1 MLFLLYKTFG
11 LIVISLYLNAQPRP
25 QKLIEWH
32 IKNAKATFSFA
43 YDSRNLL
50 HTSIYRT
57 HAIISRGL
65 YIFYL
70 IFHCGLYWRVIH
82 NAKRLLFHDSFFFI
96 WPLWGRHPKSCRNS
110 VYSTFFVVHTYVHTA
125 YINSFCFL
133 PSESEKGGIRSY
145 F

>member
-1 MLFLLYKTFG
+1 MLFLLHKTFG
-11 LIVISLYLNAQPRP
+11 LIVISLYLYAQPRP

-43 YDSRNLL
+43 YESRNLL

-70 IFHCGLYWRVIH
+70 IFHCGLYLRVVY
-82 NAKRLLFHDSFFFI
+82 NAKRLLFHDSFFSSDLYEDTI
-96 WPLWGRHPKSCRNS
+96 PKVVETASILLFLLYILTCILHTLI
-110 VYSTFFVVHTYVHTA
+110 VFVFFRRKVKRG
-125 YINSFCFL
+125 
-133 PSESEKGGIRSY
+133 E
-145 F
+145 

>member
-11 LIVISLYLNAQPRP
+11 LIVISLYLNAQPRL

-43 YDSRNLL
+43 YDSQNLL

-70 IFHCGLYWRVIH
+70 IFHCSLYCRAVY
-82 NAKRLLFHDSFFFI
+82 NAKRLLFHDFFLI
-96 WPLWGRHPKSCRNS
+96 WPLWGRHPKRSRNS
-110 VYSTFFVVHTYVHTA
+110 GTYVLTCILHTL
-125 YINSFCFL
+125 IVFVFFCWKVKRG
-133 PSESEKGGIRSY
+133 EGGIRSC